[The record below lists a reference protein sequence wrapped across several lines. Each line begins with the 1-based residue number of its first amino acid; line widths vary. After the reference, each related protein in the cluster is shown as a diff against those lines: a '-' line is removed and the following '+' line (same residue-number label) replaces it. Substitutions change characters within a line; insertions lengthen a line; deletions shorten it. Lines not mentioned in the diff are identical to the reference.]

1 MMIVI
6 MGRMFI
12 TAVYSFL
19 FMAQFSSATDANL
32 LAYSSK
38 LNTNLPE
45 VYDHA
50 TKLMRT
56 RVENNN
62 LNFEFIVRANMEEF
76 AFAFPKV
83 RSQILST
90 ICRQSREGT
99 ALRQYKANVVYRYES
114 EKGQSLGEFMV
125 KPDHCKK

>member
-1 MMIVI
+1 

-12 TAVYSFL
+12 TVVYSFL
-19 FMAQFSSATDANL
+19 FIAQFASGTDDNLAT
-32 LAYSSK
+32 YSSK
-38 LNTNLPE
+38 LNKTLPE

-56 RVENNN
+56 RVENNH
-62 LNFEFIVRANMEEF
+62 LNFEFIVRANKEEF

-90 ICRQSREGT
+90 ICHQSREGK
-99 ALRQYKANVVYRYES
+99 ALRQYKVNVVYLYES
-114 EKGQSLGEFMV
+114 EKGQALGEFMV
-125 KPDHCKK
+125 KPDHCTK